1 MGSSAGLFVRCV
13 PDVLVHNGRAVELLF
28 PPPDRCNFRCIST
41 QAAELHL
48 KDDKMT
54 PMQYFHSSTGKA
66 SPYYSKCCSQYSLC
80 LPQIFNVKKAA
91 LMVDC

>member
-1 MGSSAGLFVRCV
+1 MGSSAGLLVRCV

-54 PMQYFHSSTGKA
+54 PMQYFVRITV
-66 SPYYSKCCSQYSLC
+66 
-80 LPQIFNVKKAA
+80 NVARNTVCVYHRF
-91 LMVDC
+91 LMYCIS